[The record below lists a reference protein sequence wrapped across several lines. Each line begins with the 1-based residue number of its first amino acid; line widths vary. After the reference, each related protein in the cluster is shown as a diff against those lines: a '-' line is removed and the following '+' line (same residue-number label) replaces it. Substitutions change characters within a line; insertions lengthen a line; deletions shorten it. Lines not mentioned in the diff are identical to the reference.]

1 MDSNRYSGNG
11 TRAAPQSGE
20 SAVEVLYNTAV
31 QSFVRRDHLKTFAT
45 LSRLLSTLSS
55 STPRSLWYTTLR
67 DDDQTREEVENSAWL
82 IKTLKLYISA
92 HASIY
97 AEPPSD
103 RSQLSPELQRLLPP
117 TPPGELLQSVIE
129 TCVKS
134 LSPKETSAGY
144 ITLPPAII
152 STLLLASL
160 KIRSRQPALAV
171 AHDLA
176 EQWLSALP
184 DEFILDITPAPGIR
198 TENVSP
204 ERKKAVESAR
214 EGYLKVVELFTG
226 EILAREEEW
235 EMARGILEGD
245 SIMSSRKKEVS
256 GRLGNARACSVVL
269 KVILFWLTSLRYPF
283 SHCIDT

>member
-1 MDSNRYSGNG
+1 
-11 TRAAPQSGE
+11 
-20 SAVEVLYNTAV
+20 
-31 QSFVRRDHLKTFAT
+31 
-45 LSRLLSTLSS
+45 
-55 STPRSLWYTTLR
+55 
-67 DDDQTREEVENSAWL
+67 
-82 IKTLKLYISA
+82 
-92 HASIY
+92 
-97 AEPPSD
+97 
-103 RSQLSPELQRLLPP
+103 
-117 TPPGELLQSVIE
+117 
-129 TCVKS
+129 
-134 LSPKETSAGY
+134 
-144 ITLPPAII
+144 
-152 STLLLASL
+152 
-160 KIRSRQPALAV
+160 V